1 MGDNL
6 RKLFIFVAGAA
17 VGSAVTWKL
26 AKRKYEQI
34 ANEEIESVKEWYSKG
49 IHGLRET
56 IEESIEPED
65 EDDDPDKKEY
75 ESIIDEQGY
84 NEDDDVEEPYM
95 ISPDEFSEFD
105 DYEAI
110 DLTYYEGDGV
120 LVDEDDELVD
130 DVIETVGKNVL
141 EYLQNE
147 NSEDV
152 VHVRN
157 DKLKSDYEICKVSG
171 SYEDVT
177 QNY

>member
-1 MGDNL
+1 MQYNL
-6 RKLFIFVAGAA
+6 KKIFIFVTG
-17 VGSAVTWKL
+17 VVLGSAVTWKF
-26 AKRKYEQI
+26 AKCKYEEI
-34 ANEEIESVKEWYSKG
+34 ANEEIASVKERYSKG
-49 IHGLRET
+49 IHDLRET
-56 IEESIEPED
+56 IEEPIEPED
-65 EDDDPDKKEY
+65 KDNEPDKKEY
-75 ESIIDEQGY
+75 ESIISEQGY
-84 NEDDDVEEPYM
+84 DKDYVEEPYM

-120 LVDEDDELVD
+120 LADEDDELVD

-147 NSEDV
+147 NSESV

-171 SYEDVT
+171 SYEDVA